1 MNQTYPVCRLSSS
14 WGNKGCTV
22 WPFLFLT
29 LSVSYGLFK
38 GDLITPLLSRGT
50 LLGKRA
56 AMTFFIRRK
65 CCLTAEA
72 PKQNNTEWGG
82 GKKKKSN
89 SGRCFLLH
97 PICRI
102 IISFYFGSYLL
113 DSSVNWRR
121 RQLAGTWFPI
131 ELIRV
136 VSAGLIQLPEL
147 RLLPVWP
154 VAQKTAGGCVGGGG
168 FWGGK
173 ESALFAKSHQF
184 PPQIRM
190 FKCMSVSA
198 GPSLTDTHTH
208 RHAQCAVLVCYGFN
222 GLSFHEMSSYN
233 DSWVMIPCL
242 H

>member
-14 WGNKGCTV
+14 WGNKGYTV

-38 GDLITPLLSRGT
+38 GDLIMPLLSRGT

-56 AMTFFIRRK
+56 AMTFLIRRK

-72 PKQNNTEWGG
+72 PKQNNIEWGG
-82 GKKKKSN
+82 RKKKKNSN

-113 DSSVNWRR
+113 DSSVNSRR
-121 RQLAGTWFPI
+121 RQLAGTRFPI

-136 VSAGLIQLPEL
+136 VSDGLIQLPEL

-168 FWGGK
+168 FGGERK
-173 ESALFAKSHQF
+173 CSVCKI
-184 PPQIRM
+184 PP
-190 FKCMSVSA
+190 
-198 GPSLTDTHTH
+198 
-208 RHAQCAVLVCYGFN
+208 
-222 GLSFHEMSSYN
+222 
-233 DSWVMIPCL
+233 IPTSNKDV
-242 H
+242 